1 MNNWNFINKAV
12 STLAALL
19 TILIIF
25 GFILSSGVRGNVF
38 NITDQLMNAGIIGIL
53 IVITWIWVFWN
64 VPKTIIK
71 LFKARGLNS
80 KFWNSL

>member
-64 VPKTIIK
+64 VPKTSSAK
-71 LFKARGLNS
+71 TRHNP
-80 KFWNSL
+80 SL